1 MQRATS
7 LPPQRLKG
15 VFSQNLF
22 KATLQGEIASSR
34 RNRLKG
40 VFSQN
45 LFKATLQGKTRL
57 FKAKSPGAL
66 QGKIAWRPSRRNR
79 LAPFK
84 AKSPGALA
92 WGCRVRLEL
101 RACRPLAPIWG
112 RCSLRRR
119 ALAAVARV
127 GVRSAND
134 SQQAHTVVH
143 AINSGRAWGC
153 RVRLELRA

>member
-1 MQRATS
+1 MFTRVWGVLLAFRYVFTN
-7 LPPQRLKG
+7 LVKYRYAEGHVFAAAAPKGG
-15 VFSQNLF
+15 VFSENLF

-79 LAPFK
+79 LAP
-84 AKSPGALA
+84 
-92 WGCRVRLEL
+92 L
-101 RACRPLAPIWG
+101 RG
-112 RCSLRRR
+112 
-119 ALAAVARV
+119 
-127 GVRSAND
+127 GVVFGS
-134 SQQAHTVVH
+134 
-143 AINSGRAWGC
+143 NS
-153 RVRLELRA
+153 